1 MGQIEIIVS
10 NHLRDHLLPDD
21 VYNQNHTDDDSNTP
35 KILIVEPSVLLVM
48 DVRISLVRATH
59 RHTTGDGCSW

>member
-10 NHLRDHLLPDD
+10 NHLHVHLLPDY
-21 VYNQNHTDDDSNTP
+21 VYNQNYPEDSSNTP
-35 KILIVEPSVLLVM
+35 KILIEESSVLLVM
-48 DVRISLVRATH
+48 DGRISLVRATH